1 MKKIS
6 YILLLVI
13 GFMITLKVNAFSING
28 PSYVYVGENIAVTVE
43 AYGLTGRFDITSNN
57 GYIASGGTSDWL
69 ENQTKTYYF
78 TATGVGCA
86 NITVNATNV
95 SDSEGNEISGSRIT
109 TVCVQER
116 YVPQQIYVNR
126 TYSDNN
132 NLSGLNI
139 DGYELTPGFNKDTLE
154 YTVELI
160 PGTEKININ
169 TSLESDVASVRGNG
183 EVEVTDGM
191 NTINITVIAEN
202 GNEKTYVIK
211 AHMEE
216 KDPIIIKMDNE
227 EYTLI
232 KKREYI
238 KPIDGY
244 KESTVKIKG
253 FDIPTLYNEIT
264 GYTLVGLKDSDG
276 NINMYLY
283 DAKNGEYKDYVE
295 LTYNRINLFILKDE
309 DSKYEQVNI
318 KIGNEDVIAYKYKG
332 SKDYYLLY
340 GTNTNTGATGYY
352 LYDSI
357 EDTVQRYSSD
367 ILDSVMLEKNKYFT
381 LIIILSSICFV
392 TMLFLLIFASKKN
405 ED

>member
-6 YILLLVI
+6 YILLFII

-43 AYGLTGRFDITSNN
+43 AYGLTGRFDVTSN
-57 GYIASGGTSDWL
+57 GYAVAGGTSDWL
-69 ENQTKTYYF
+69 ENQSKTYYF

-95 SDSEGNEISGSRIT
+95 SDSDGNEVSGSRTT

-132 NLSGLNI
+132 NLSGLSI
-139 DGYELTPGFNKDTLE
+139 EGYELTPGFDKNTLE

-160 PGTEKININ
+160 PGTLKINVN
-169 TSLESDVASVRGNG
+169 TALESDVASVRGNG

-216 KDPIIIKMDNE
+216 KDPIIVKMNNK
-227 EYTLI
+227 EYTVI

-244 KESTVKIKG
+244 TESTVKING
-253 FDIPTLYNEIT
+253 FDIPTLYNSIT
-264 GYTLVGLKDSDG
+264 GYMLVGLKDSNG

-283 DAKNGEYKDYVE
+283 DSKNGVYRDYVE
-295 LTYNRINLFILKDE
+295 LSYNRINLFILEDE
-309 DSKYEQVNI
+309 ESKYEKVSI
-318 KIGNEDVIAYKYKG
+318 KIGNEDVTAYKYNN
-332 SKDYYLLY
+332 SDDYYLIY

-352 LYDSI
+352 LYDTV
-357 EDTVQRYSSD
+357 EDTVQRYNSSIVD
-367 ILDSVMLEKNKYFT
+367 RVIVEKDRYFV
-381 LIIILSSICFV
+381 LIIVLGSICFI
-392 TMLFLLIFASKKN
+392 TMLILLIVASKKN
-405 ED
+405 EE